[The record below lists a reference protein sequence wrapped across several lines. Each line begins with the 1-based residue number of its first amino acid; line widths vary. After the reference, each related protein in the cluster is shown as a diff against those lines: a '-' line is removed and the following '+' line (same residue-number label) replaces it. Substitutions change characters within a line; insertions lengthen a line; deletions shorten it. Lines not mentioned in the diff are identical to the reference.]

1 MKYIKTFENFI
12 NEYSIDFKNRND
24 VVIITKTR
32 SGKKHE
38 YTRGEIL
45 DFLDDLNLS
54 ADDLPSWLYSYYI
67 TLDKRSR
74 NPHKT
79 SKYAKQN
86 VEDKLT
92 DLTKHKGKPEELDF
106 NI

>member
-1 MKYIKTFENFI
+1 MMKYIKNFEDFV
-12 NEYSIDFKNRND
+12 NESVNNND
-24 VVIITKTR
+24 VVIIVKTR
-32 SGKKHE
+32 SSKKYK
-38 YTRGEIL
+38 YTRSEIMN
-45 DFLDDLNLS
+45 FIDDMNLS

-67 TLDKRSR
+67 TLDSRSR
-74 NPHKT
+74 HPHKT

-86 VEDKLT
+86 VEDKLN